1 MKELQKH
8 LDAFELYFQYKQS
21 GHNITQSIKLLKGK
35 CKVSE
40 KSLYKWKEE
49 FDWDEKETIR
59 SLEINK
65 EVQKKTNSTVANNK
79 AQYLGIYHRLLKKL
93 EKDGYPIEISSIH
106 DLNLV
111 IKGSLL
117 VQDEPTEHIKENS
130 KQIHK
135 LTSNDSFIDDPDYIQ
150 AKSKAMNEYYAI
162 KKKKNERVR
171 SLN

>member
-21 GHNITQSIKLLKGK
+21 GHNTTQSIKLVKGK

-49 FDWDEKETIR
+49 FDWDERETIR
-59 SLEINK
+59 SLKINK

-79 AQYLGIYHRLLKKL
+79 AQYLG
-93 EKDGYPIEISSIH
+93 IEISSIH

>member
-21 GHNITQSIKLLKGK
+21 GHNTTQSIKLVKGK

-49 FDWDEKETIR
+49 FDWDERETIR
-59 SLEINK
+59 SLKINK
-65 EVQKKTNSTVANNK
+65 EV
-79 AQYLGIYHRLLKKL
+79 QYLGIYHRLLKKL

-162 KKKKNERVR
+162 KKKKMKSNG
-171 SLN
+171 